1 MSIVII
7 TGSTRGIGLGMANCF
22 LKRGHKVVI
31 SGRDEETVKS
41 IMSNLTADYDSTA
54 IHGIPCDMRRIE
66 QIQGLW
72 DATVAHFGQVDI
84 WINNAGMA
92 HNQEP
97 IYEQAATLQEQVIA
111 TNILGVIYGSSIAM
125 RGMLEQG
132 FGAIYNMS
140 GLGSDGRYVKGLAL
154 YGSTKRAVDYL
165 TRAMIKEM
173 KGTPVMVGSLSPGM
187 VITDLIT
194 GQYVGNP
201 EEWAKVKGI
210 FNILAE
216 RVEIVTPWLV
226 NKILANK
233 KHGASI
239 KYLTSAKVAWRFLT
253 APISKRNIFTGN
265 DLQEASKRDMD

>member
-7 TGSTRGIGLGMANCF
+7 TGSTRGIGLGMAKCF
-22 LKRGHKVVI
+22 LQRGHQVVI
-31 SGRDEETVKS
+31 TGRSEETVQFTV
-41 IMSNLTADYDSTA
+41 SNLTAEFDGNN
-54 IHGIPCDMRRIE
+54 IHGIACDMRQTE

-92 HNQEP
+92 HHQEA
-97 IYEQAATLQEQVIA
+97 IYEQAASLQEQVVA

-125 RGMLEQG
+125 GGMLAQG
-132 FGAIYNMS
+132 FGAIYNMN

-154 YGSTKRAVDYL
+154 YGTTKRAVDYL

-194 GQYVGNP
+194 GQYVGKP

-210 FNILAE
+210 FNILAD
-216 RVEIVTPWLV
+216 RVETVTPWLV
-226 NKILANK
+226 DQILANK
-233 KHGASI
+233 QHGASI
-239 KYLTSAKVAWRFLT
+239 KYLTNAKVAWRFIT
-253 APISKRNIFTGN
+253 APISRRNIFTED
-265 DLQEASKRDMD
+265 DLQEKR

>member
-7 TGSTRGIGLGMANCF
+7 TGSTRGIGLGMAKCF
-22 LKRGHKVVI
+22 LQRGHKVII
-31 SGRDEETVKS
+31 SGRDADTVNS
-41 IMSNLTADYDSTA
+41 VVNTLGADYNSAA
-54 IHGIPCDMRRIE
+54 IHGIACDMRQIE
-66 QIQGLW
+66 QIQDLW
-72 DATVAHFGQVDI
+72 DATVAQFGQVDI

-92 HNQEP
+92 HNQEA
-97 IYEQAATLQEQVIA
+97 IHEQDPALQEQVVG

-132 FGAIYNMS
+132 FGAIYNMN

-173 KGTPVMVGSLSPGM
+173 KDTPVMVGSLSPGM
-187 VITDLIT
+187 VVTDLLI
-194 GQYVGNP
+194 GQYRDKP

-210 FNILAE
+210 FNILAD
-216 RVEIVTPWLV
+216 RVETVTPWLV
-226 NKILANK
+226 KQILANR

-239 KYLTSAKVAWRFLT
+239 KYLTIAKIAWRFIT
-253 APISKRNIFTGN
+253 APISRRNIFKDDEHITGGT
-265 DLQEASKRDMD
+265 LE